1 MCMCTL
7 SHVRL
12 FVTPWTIACKTPLS
26 MGFSGQESWSSLPF
40 PSPSDLPYSGIEPIS
55 LVSKALQVG
64 SLPAEPPEKPLNGSQ
79 VKEVVTH
86 TQHTHTHTHTYTHTR
101 ECYLSM
107 RKKGILPF
115 VTTQMELEVF
125 IISEISQTEKHKCCM
140 VSLIYVI

>member
-12 FVTPWTIACKTPLS
+12 LVTPWTIACKTPLS
-26 MGFSGQESWSSLPF
+26 MGFSRQESWSSLPF
-40 PSPSDLPYSGIEPIS
+40 PSPSYLPYSGIEPMS
-55 LVSKALQVG
+55 LVPKASQVG
-64 SLPAEPPEKPLNGSQ
+64 SLPAEPPEKPLNGSL
-79 VKEVVTH
+79 VNEVVTH
-86 TQHTHTHTHTYTHTR
+86 TLHTHTHTR

-115 VTTQMELEVF
+115 VTMQMKLEVF
-125 IISEISQTEKHKCCM
+125 ILSEISQTEKYKCCM